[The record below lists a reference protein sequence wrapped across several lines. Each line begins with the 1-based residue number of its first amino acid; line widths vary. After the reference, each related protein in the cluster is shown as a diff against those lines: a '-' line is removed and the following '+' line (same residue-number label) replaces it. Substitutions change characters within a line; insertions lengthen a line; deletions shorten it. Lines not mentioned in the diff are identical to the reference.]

1 MTVEAFTLG
10 VSLLFAGSKQKCS
23 EVCITNSGQVCSQKK
38 VLLSWGK
45 IKGKIRE
52 KKVVN
57 NPQKIFLDYRSPFL
71 LDNAL
76 LDWRGNFRKGKI
88 DGTDGVSIAGDFF
101 SAFRDGFQLRISQ
114 GARGS

>member
-1 MTVEAFTLG
+1 ME
-10 VSLLFAGSKQKCS
+10 SLSFLQGRNKNAPKF
-23 EVCITNSGQVCSQKK
+23 
-38 VLLSWGK
+38 VLQTRVKFVARKRYYFPGEKSR
-45 IKGKIRE
+45 GKIRE